1 MATRLVELCLLPR
14 AHSHQFTFIRYN
26 QGPSP
31 SSQGPGGSRGL
42 WAALRPNDQ
51 SPYLLSTRLGLEHCL
66 IT

>member
-31 SSQGPGGSRGL
+31 SSQGPGDPVGYGQPSGL
-42 WAALRPNDQ
+42 M
-51 SPYLLSTRLGLEHCL
+51 TRAPICSQPA
-66 IT
+66 